1 MLATE
6 KLFVAAIM
14 FFRSNTGKFESLLV
28 PSWSLLL
35 VESSK
40 FGKLQAPD
48 SYESALCLF
57 PVIKQLTNN

>member
-1 MLATE
+1 M
-6 KLFVAAIM
+6 AAIM
-14 FFRSNTGKFESLLV
+14 FFRSNTGKFESLPV

-40 FGKLQAPD
+40 FGKLQALD
-48 SYESALCLF
+48 SYEFVLCLF